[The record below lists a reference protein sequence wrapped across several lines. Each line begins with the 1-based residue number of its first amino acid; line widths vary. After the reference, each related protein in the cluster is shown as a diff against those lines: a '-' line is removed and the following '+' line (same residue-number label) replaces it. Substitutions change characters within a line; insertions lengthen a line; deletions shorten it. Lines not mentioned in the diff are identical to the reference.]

1 MMLSVA
7 EAKARILA
15 AFQPLGTE
23 QVGLENALGRVLAE
37 PIAAR
42 LTQPARAVSAMDGY
56 AVRSADMG
64 AQTVQLR
71 VVAEI
76 PAGHAPQRPIAAGEA
91 ARIFTGAMLPDGAD
105 SVVIQEN
112 ATRDGET
119 VSLADPRFRNGQHV
133 RQGGLDF
140 KAGEIGLSP
149 GRCLTARDIGFA
161 AAMNWPWLTVTRR
174 PRIAILSTGDELVNP
189 GEALS
194 AGKIVASNGFTLA
207 ALATASGAEVLNLGN
222 APDRPERLSAMID
235 GARGCDL
242 LVTIGGASVG
252 DYDLVQ
258 RILQEK
264 GIALDFWKIA
274 MRPGKP
280 VMFGRLGEL
289 KVIGLP
295 GNPTS
300 ALVTALIF
308 VQPAI
313 RRMLGQD
320 DEPAPDYAALG
331 RDLPA
336 NDLRQDYLRASLSR
350 DATGKL
356 VATPF
361 QLQDSS
367 LISLL
372 AKAEA
377 LVIRPPHAP
386 AAPAGSPVE
395 IIRLTGGAVSL

>member
-1 MMLSVA
+1 MLSVD
-7 EAKARILA
+7 EARARILS
-15 AFQPLGTE
+15 AFESLGTE

-37 PIAAR
+37 PVAAR
-42 LTQPARAVSAMDGY
+42 LTQPAKAVSAMDGY
-56 AVRSADMG
+56 AVRSTDLG
-64 AQTVQLR
+64 AQSVSLR
-71 VVAEI
+71 VTMEI
-76 PAGHAPQRPIAAGEA
+76 PAGHAPQRPIEAGEA
-91 ARIFTGAMLPDGAD
+91 ARIFTGAMLPEGAD

-112 ATRDGET
+112 AIRAGDT
-119 VSLADPRFRNGQHV
+119 VALTDPRFRNGQHV

-140 KAGEIGLSP
+140 KSGDIGLSP

-174 PRIAILSTGDELVNP
+174 PRVAILSTGDELVNP

-194 AGKIVASNGFTLA
+194 PGKIVASNGYTLA
-207 ALATASGAEVLNLGN
+207 ALAAASGAQVLNLGN
-222 APDRPERLSAMID
+222 APDQPERLSAMID

-264 GIALDFWKIA
+264 GIQLDFWKIA

-280 VMFGRLGEL
+280 VMFGRLGDL

-300 ALVTALIF
+300 ALVTALLF
-308 VQPAI
+308 VRPAI
-313 RRMLGQD
+313 ARMLGQED
-320 DEPAPDYAALG
+320 RIATEYAALG

-336 NDLRQDYLRASLSR
+336 NDLRQDYLRASLTR
-350 DATGKL
+350 DEDGRL
-356 VATPF
+356 IATPF
-361 QLQDSS
+361 NLQDSS

-372 AKAEA
+372 AKADA
-377 LVIRPPHAP
+377 LVLRPPHAP
-386 AAPAGSPVE
+386 AAVTGSEVE
-395 IIRLTGGAVSL
+395 IIRLGGGAVSL